1 MEAKPYCFPVEW
13 VWVTK
18 SAEFYLIFLALD
30 FCLFRNIFD
39 RSTPCDD
46 FFESLRMLHGI
57 LSGDH
62 TVFRYQVIVCLVVY
76 YRRRWTSH
84 NHFRMAREKRKLYLA
99 EMSKKD
105 WSAHHENL
113 EEKFFLQRDK
123 ILLFESAN
131 YSQQIWIY
139 NFSSSNCDTTKDD
152 KHLKIISQ
160 WRLRHVIE
168 KKKKRL
174 FPCRNI

>member
-13 VWVTK
+13 LWVTK

-62 TVFRYQVIVCLVVY
+62 TVFRYQVIVCLVLQKTINVSQSFQDGTWEKKALPC
-76 YRRRWTSH
+76 RNVQKGLIGASWK
-84 NHFRMAREKRKLYLA
+84 FRGKIFSIKRENFTVWIS
-99 EMSKKD
+99 E
-105 WSAHHENL
+105 
-113 EEKFFLQRDK
+113 
-123 ILLFESAN
+123 LFPVDL
-131 YSQQIWIY
+131 
-139 NFSSSNCDTTKDD
+139 NFISSNCDTTKDD

>member
-105 WSAHHENL
+105 WSAHHGNL
-113 EEKFFLQRDK
+113 EEKFFSIKRENFTVW
-123 ILLFESAN
+123 ISELFPVDL
-131 YSQQIWIY
+131 
-139 NFSSSNCDTTKDD
+139 NFISSNCDTTKDD

>member
-39 RSTPCDD
+39 SLWRFLRIASNVTRNIIGWSYCFSVPSYCLSRSVLQKTINISQSFQDGTWEKKALPCRNVQKGLIGASWK
-46 FFESLRMLHGI
+46 FRGKIFSIKRENF
-57 LSGDH
+57 
-62 TVFRYQVIVCLVVY
+62 TVWI
-76 YRRRWTSH
+76 S
-84 NHFRMAREKRKLYLA
+84 E
-99 EMSKKD
+99 
-105 WSAHHENL
+105 
-113 EEKFFLQRDK
+113 
-123 ILLFESAN
+123 LFPVDL
-131 YSQQIWIY
+131 
-139 NFSSSNCDTTKDD
+139 NFISSNCDTTKDD

-174 FPCRNI
+174 FLCRNI